1 MKMLTRP
8 TLMALLLLVTSTL
21 VQASGNWTNETL
33 DGTLMAITPLY
44 KLQVYQ
50 IERANE
56 AVWGKINIPVQ
67 ADQLPELHK
76 HRKSPNFPFID
87 VGVEVDK
94 YYRTAQGH
102 IHDDRN
108 LVTVEIDRR
117 HWDGLKKGSQLII
130 SLPDGTQL
138 KESLRGSGAAL
149 RTIERR

>member
-1 MKMLTRP
+1 MT
-8 TLMALLLLVTSTL
+8 ALIKNILIPLILLVCSAVSLAADTWINQTI
-21 VQASGNWTNETL
+21 
-33 DGTLMAITPLY
+33 DGTLMAITPTY

-56 AVWGKINIPVQ
+56 AVWGKINIPVSV
-67 ADQLPELHK
+67 DQLPELHK
-76 HRKSPNFPFID
+76 HRKTPNFPFID

-102 IHDDRN
+102 IHDDQS

-117 HWDGLKKGSQLII
+117 HWEGLKKGSHLII
-130 SLPDGTQL
+130 RLPDGSEL

-149 RTIERR
+149 RAIERR